1 MQATVQIT
9 PEGMVIANL
18 DTDDYAA
25 DDDDR
30 ALMNLKL
37 DDMLD
42 QVRPR
47 RHSPPGSRS
56 ALGKKPR
63 TANDP

>member
-1 MQATVQIT
+1 MQATVQVT

-18 DTDDYAA
+18 DSDDYAA

-30 ALMNLKL
+30 ALMNLQM

-42 QVRPR
+42 QCARVAIASWVEVRAKL
-47 RHSPPGSRS
+47 
-56 ALGKKPR
+56 ALEAGE
-63 TANDP
+63 

>member
-18 DTDDYAA
+18 DTDDLE
-25 DDDDR
+25 DDEDSR
-30 ALMNLKL
+30 ALINLRA

-42 QVRPR
+42 QCARVAIAAWFEIR
-47 RHSPPGSRS
+47 SRVE
-56 ALGKKPR
+56 AEDGE
-63 TANDP
+63 